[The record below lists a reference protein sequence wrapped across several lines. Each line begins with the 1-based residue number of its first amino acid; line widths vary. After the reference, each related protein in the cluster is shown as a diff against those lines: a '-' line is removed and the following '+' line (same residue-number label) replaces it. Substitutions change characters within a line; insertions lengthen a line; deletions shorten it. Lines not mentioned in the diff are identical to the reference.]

1 MVVKCS
7 AILGDFF
14 MKSDQIVLLD
24 KRTNIRVV
32 EVKSESE
39 ESEKTLGLF
48 DEDSNREKK
57 IFSTRIS
64 SSFKTTS
71 ENWLIFSLFSTL
83 ISKLWQLGE
92 T

>member
-1 MVVKCS
+1 MVKCS

-14 MKSDQIVLLD
+14 MKSDQTVLLD

>member
-1 MVVKCS
+1 
-7 AILGDFF
+7 

-39 ESEKTLGLF
+39 ESEKIIALLT
-48 DEDSNREKK
+48 ETN
-57 IFSTRIS
+57 T
-64 SSFKTTS
+64 SFKTTPQ
-71 ENWLIFSLFSTL
+71 NLFIFSLFSTL
-83 ISKLWQLGE
+83 ISKLCQLGE

>member
-48 DEDSNREKK
+48 DEDSNMKNK

-64 SSFKTTS
+64 SSLKTTS
-71 ENWLIFSLFSTL
+71 ENWLIFTLFSTL
-83 ISKLWQLGE
+83 ISKLWQLQE

>member
-1 MVVKCS
+1 
-7 AILGDFF
+7 
-14 MKSDQIVLLD
+14 MKSDQLVLLD

-48 DEDSNREKK
+48 DDDSNMKNK

-64 SSFKTTS
+64 SSLKTTS
-71 ENWLIFSLFSTL
+71 ENWLIFTLFSTL
-83 ISKLWQLGE
+83 ISKLWQLQE

>member
-1 MVVKCS
+1 MKCS

-39 ESEKTLGLF
+39 ESEKIIALLT
-48 DEDSNREKK
+48 ETN
-57 IFSTRIS
+57 T
-64 SSFKTTS
+64 SFKTTPQ
-71 ENWLIFSLFSTL
+71 NLFIFSLFSTL
-83 ISKLWQLGE
+83 ISKLCQLGE

>member
-1 MVVKCS
+1 
-7 AILGDFF
+7 

-39 ESEKTLGLF
+39 ESEKIIGLLT
-48 DEDSNREKK
+48 ETN
-57 IFSTRIS
+57 T
-64 SSFKTTS
+64 SFKTTPQ
-71 ENWLIFSLFSTL
+71 NLFIFSLFSTL
-83 ISKLWQLGE
+83 ISKLCQLGE

>member
-1 MVVKCS
+1 
-7 AILGDFF
+7 

-48 DEDSNREKK
+48 DEDSNRENK

>member
-39 ESEKTLGLF
+39 KSEKRLGLF
-48 DEDSNREKK
+48 DEDSYREDQ
-57 IFSTRIS
+57 IIS
-64 SSFKTTS
+64 RRTNTSFKTTS
-71 ENWLIFSLFSTL
+71 ETWLICSLYLSL
-83 ISKLWQLGE
+83 ILRL
-92 T
+92 

>member
-1 MVVKCS
+1 MVKCS

-48 DEDSNREKK
+48 DEDSNRENK

>member
-1 MVVKCS
+1 
-7 AILGDFF
+7 

>member
-1 MVVKCS
+1 MVKCS

-32 EVKSESE
+32 EVKR
-39 ESEKTLGLF
+39 ESEKSEKRLGLF
-48 DEDSNREKK
+48 DEDSYREDQ
-57 IFSTRIS
+57 IIS
-64 SSFKTTS
+64 RRTNTSFKTTP
-71 ENWLIFSLFSTL
+71 ENLFIFSLFSTL
-83 ISKLWQLGE
+83 ISKLCQLGE

>member
-1 MVVKCS
+1 MKCS